1 MTIEGC
7 VPMGWRERL
16 RNVFQ
21 GKALQLQ
28 TLGAQDL
35 LCTKLVALI
44 DRGTD
49 FDDCVALGPS
59 AEELVAA
66 WPFVAE
72 YEGNPESRAKHWIP
86 LARKQLERLAKRL
99 GYDVVL

>member
-1 MTIEGC
+1 
-7 VPMGWRERL
+7 MGWRERL

-72 YEGNPESRAKHWIP
+72 Y
-86 LARKQLERLAKRL
+86 
-99 GYDVVL
+99 